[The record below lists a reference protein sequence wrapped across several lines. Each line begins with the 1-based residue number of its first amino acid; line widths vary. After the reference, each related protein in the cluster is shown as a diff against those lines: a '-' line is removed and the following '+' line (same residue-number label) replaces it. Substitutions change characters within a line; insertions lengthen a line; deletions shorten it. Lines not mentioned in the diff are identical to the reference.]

1 MFEILVLL
9 VIIALFSILSLIL
22 YRRISFLEQKLMYLG
37 SEKQSQS
44 TRYGLLA
51 EQWLPLSEH
60 FPFKSKNFRFLG
72 SPIDGI
78 AFEDDFIVF
87 CEFKFSNSKLTERE
101 KRIKELVE
109 NKRVKWFELRV
120 NNLNE

>member
-1 MFEILVLL
+1 MFEIVVLI
-9 VIIALFSILSLIL
+9 VIIALLSILCIVL
-22 YRRISFLEQKLMYLG
+22 YKRMAFLEQRIMRLG

-51 EQWLPLSEH
+51 EQWLPLSDQ
-60 FPFKSKNFRFLG
+60 FPFRPENFRFLG

-78 AFEDDFIVF
+78 AFEDDSIVF
-87 CEFKFSNSKLTERE
+87 CEFKFSNSKLTEKE

-109 NKRVKWFELRV
+109 NKRVKWFELHV
-120 NNLNE
+120 NNSTK